1 MRRVCSAPVSQSL
14 SSTMLSFFAATF
26 ATIFSVID
34 PVGIAPIFLSL
45 TPQIAPDARV
55 RTMRRAVIVAAI
67 ILYAFAAGGRTLL
80 TSLGITVPAFS
91 MAGGILLLLVAIDML
106 FARVSRTR
114 ETPEEEQEARAS
126 TDVSVFPLAIPII
139 SGPGAIV
146 TVVLYMSQASG
157 NFGEI
162 LAVLASILIALAAC
176 YISMRLSGLLLRI
189 LGETGVHVV
198 GRVMGI
204 LLAALAV
211 QFILNGVAT
220 YYHQTLAH

>member
-1 MRRVCSAPVSQSL
+1 MF
-14 SSTMLSFFAATF
+14 SFFAATF
-26 ATIFSVID
+26 TTIFSVID

-45 TPQIAPDARV
+45 APAIPPEDRIH
-55 RTMRRAVIVAAI
+55 TIRRAVIVAAV
-67 ILYAFAAGGRTLL
+67 ILYAFAAIGRGLL
-80 TSLGITVPAFS
+80 TTLGITVPAFS
-91 MAGGILLLLVAIDML
+91 IAGGVLLLLVAVDML
-106 FARVSRTR
+106 FARTSRTR
-114 ETPEEEQEARAS
+114 GTPEEEIEAKAS
-126 TDVSVFPLAIPII
+126 ADISVFPLATPLI

-157 NFGEI
+157 DWGEI
-162 LAVLASILIALAAC
+162 AAVLLSILVALLAC
-176 YISMRLSGLLLRI
+176 YVSMRLSGLLLRV

-211 QFILNGVAT
+211 QFVLNGVSS